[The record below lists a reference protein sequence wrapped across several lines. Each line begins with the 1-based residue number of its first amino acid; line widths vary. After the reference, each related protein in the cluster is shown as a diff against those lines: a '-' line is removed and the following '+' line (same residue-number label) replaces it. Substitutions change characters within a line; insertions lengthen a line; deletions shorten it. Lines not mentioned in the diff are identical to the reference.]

1 MRKKTISYQVFLGAC
16 IVLGGVAGYIGSVG
30 KSCAAEA
37 PSTASSLTTPSMAP
51 SPILPPVAI
60 PSPMTSPGAAP
71 MAQAAPPPTVAQQTA
86 DALVNRG
93 AELFQQG
100 RFDQALA
107 FF

>member
-1 MRKKTISYQVFLGAC
+1 M
-16 IVLGGVAGYIGSVG
+16 AGYIGSVG

-60 PSPMTSPGAAP
+60 PSPM
-71 MAQAAPPPTVAQQTA
+71 AQAAPPPTVAQQTA